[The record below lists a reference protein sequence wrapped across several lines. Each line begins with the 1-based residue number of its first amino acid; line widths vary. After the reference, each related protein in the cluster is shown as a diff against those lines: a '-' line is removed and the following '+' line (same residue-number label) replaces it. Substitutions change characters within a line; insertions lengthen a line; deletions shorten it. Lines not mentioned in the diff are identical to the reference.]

1 MSDATLRLPGFVNAH
16 SHAFQRALRGR
27 VEHVDPDH
35 PHDDFWTWREAM
47 YQAANAIDPDGA
59 YEVALQLYREMV
71 AAGYTAVGE
80 FHYPHHQPGGEPYPD
95 PNAMAKATAAAA
107 RDAGIEI
114 VMLMTAYARAGQGLP
129 PTPGQRRFCDPD
141 VASYLARVDALA
153 SEMRVGL
160 APHSVRAVP
169 RDWLEEITAY
179 AASSGM
185 VVHIHANEQRREIDE
200 SLAEYGLRPIELLA
214 EIGLLGPRATVI
226 HATHVSERELE
237 LLASSG
243 ATVCACPT
251 TEANLGDGFLPALEL
266 MQHGVP
272 ICIGTDSNTIIDPAC
287 RAARDRALRA
297 AAGGA
302 AKRAGA
308 ARRRR
313 AHALP
318 ARDRREKRRTRDRPR
333 RSSRGGR
340 DRPRSSAAGRRRT
353 GRRPGRADLRRR
365 VRRTPP
371 RLERMT

>member
-59 YEVALQLYREMV
+59 YEVALRLYREMV

-114 VMLMTAYARAGQGLP
+114 VMLMTAYARAGWGCRR
-129 PTPGQRRFCDPD
+129 PTVSAASAIPTWRPTWHGWMRWRRRC
-141 VASYLARVDALA
+141 ASAWR
-153 SEMRVGL
+153 
-160 APHSVRAVP
+160 PHSVRAVP

-214 EIGLLGPRATVI
+214 EIGLLGPRTTVI

-266 MQHGVP
+266 MQRGVP
-272 ICIGTDSNTIIDPAC
+272 ICIGTDSNTIIDPVAELREIEHC
-287 RAARDRALRA
+287 ARRLVERRNVLVPPGDDGPTPYLLEIGGRNGARAIGLGDPPGEVEIDLDHPLLAGVARADVTAALIFGGASAALRPVPK
-297 AAGGA
+297 G
-302 AKRAGA
+302 
-308 ARRRR
+308 
-313 AHALP
+313 
-318 ARDRREKRRTRDRPR
+318 
-333 RSSRGGR
+333 
-340 DRPRSSAAGRRRT
+340 
-353 GRRPGRADLRRR
+353 
-365 VRRTPP
+365 
-371 RLERMT
+371 

>member
-1 MSDATLRLPGFVNAH
+1 MPDTTLRLPGFVNAH

-27 VEHVDPDH
+27 VEHVDPGH

-169 RDWLEEITAY
+169 RDWLEAITAY

-214 EIGLLGPRATVI
+214 EIGLLGPRATVDPR
-226 HATHVSERELE
+226 HPHLRARAGAAGLERCDRLR
-237 LLASSG
+237 LPDHRG
-243 ATVCACPT
+243 QPRRR
-251 TEANLGDGFLPALEL
+251 LPAGARADAARRADLHRHRLE
-266 MQHGVP
+266 HHHRSP
-272 ICIGTDSNTIIDPAC
+272 C

-308 ARRRR
+308 ARR
-313 AHALP
+313 
-318 ARDRREKRRTRDRPR
+318 
-333 RSSRGGR
+333 
-340 DRPRSSAAGRRRT
+340 
-353 GRRPGRADLRRR
+353 
-365 VRRTPP
+365 
-371 RLERMT
+371 

>member
-1 MSDATLRLPGFVNAH
+1 MSDTALRLPGFVNAH

-27 VEHVDPDH
+27 VEHVDPEH

-95 PNAMAKATAAAA
+95 PNVMAKATAAAA

-114 VMLMTAYARAGQGLP
+114 VMLMTAYARAGWGLP
-129 PTPGQRRFCDPD
+129 PSAGQRRFCDAD

-153 SEMRVGL
+153 GEMRVGL

-169 RDWLEEITAY
+169 RDWLEQIAAY

-226 HATHVSERELE
+226 HATHLSERELE
-237 LLASSG
+237 LLAASG
-243 ATVCACPT
+243 TTVCACPT

-266 MQHGVP
+266 MQHRVP
-272 ICIGTDSNTIIDPAC
+272 ICIGTDSNTIIDPLAELREIEHC
-287 RAARDRALRA
+287 ARRLVERRNVLVPPGDDGPTPYLLEIGGRNGARAIGLGDPPGEVEIDLAHPLLAGVAPADVPAALIFGGASAALR
-297 AAGGA
+297 
-302 AKRAGA
+302 
-308 ARRRR
+308 
-313 AHALP
+313 P
-318 ARDRREKRRTRDRPR
+318 ASK
-333 RSSRGGR
+333 G
-340 DRPRSSAAGRRRT
+340 
-353 GRRPGRADLRRR
+353 
-365 VRRTPP
+365 
-371 RLERMT
+371 